1 METTSGTIPFPI
13 KICNQAVS
21 IELLLFK
28 LLICYFMQ
36 NMITESN
43 EQKGLFTCR
52 QSKMDLI
59 RAKQAAGF
67 ILCMYVFFFPQP
79 SSLKAYTA
87 ICINYYAH
95 FLFRFLHSI

>member
-1 METTSGTIPFPI
+1 MATTPATIPFPI

-21 IELLLFK
+21 VELLLFK
-28 LLICYFMQ
+28 LLICHFAQ
-36 NMITESN
+36 NMITERD

-67 ILCMYVFFFPQP
+67 ILCMCVVFF
-79 SSLKAYTA
+79 SSAQQFKS
-87 ICINYYAH
+87 
-95 FLFRFLHSI
+95 LHSNLHKLLCTFFI

>member
-1 METTSGTIPFPI
+1 MATTPATIPFPI

-21 IELLLFK
+21 VELLLFK
-28 LLICYFMQ
+28 LLICHFVQ
-36 NMITESN
+36 NMITERD

-67 ILCMYVFFFPQP
+67 ILCMCVVFFF
-79 SSLKAYTA
+79 SSAQQFKS
-87 ICINYYAH
+87 
-95 FLFRFLHSI
+95 LHSNLHKLLCTFFI